1 MVIISEREVR
11 HGWCDDDNQWEE
23 EPRPDDPRRISW
35 VVWWDSLIIPSLTN
49 KQQPDGPG
57 ETPPSS
63 WRNQNPPHCIPF
75 LLASHKERKKRA
87 RPFMQQSTL
96 DIFETWYSLQHGVV
110 FMFSKSVLTSF
121 WDRKEQFSAK
131 RFKLG
136 WIICHTQLIGSGFI
150 WVSLSILNWT
160 SRQMAWLFVWTL
172 LHLLSLL
179 TTAPPLDALH
189 LLQYILFL
197 SQTLLTRVWRTF
209 NGKWKELFH
218 DACLW
223 SEALFIML
231 KWEDGLRNGER
242 EPIISAKHTPEANR
256 AGELDTIF
264 DIRSFWEIY
273 RALYYTLYIC
283 IYHTPCSLI
292 TFYGLDVN

>member
-1 MVIISEREVR
+1 MVFS
-11 HGWCDDDNQWEE
+11 
-23 EPRPDDPRRISW
+23 
-35 VVWWDSLIIPSLTN
+35 
-49 KQQPDGPG
+49 
-57 ETPPSS
+57 
-63 WRNQNPPHCIPF
+63 
-75 LLASHKERKKRA
+75 
-87 RPFMQQSTL
+87 
-96 DIFETWYSLQHGVV
+96 IFI
-110 FMFSKSVLTSF
+110 LTSF
-121 WDRKEQFSAK
+121 VDQNEQFSAK

-136 WIICHTQLIGSGFI
+136 WIICHTQLVGSGFI
-150 WVSLSILNWT
+150 WVSLSILNLT
-160 SRQMAWLFVWTL
+160 CRQMAWLFVWTL

-197 SQTLLTRVWRTF
+197 SQTLLTWVWRTF

-273 RALYYTLYIC
+273 RALYYALYTYVYLSC
-283 IYHTPCSLI
+283 T
-292 TFYGLDVN
+292 V